1 MPGTNLTREEA
12 QQRAKL
18 LTVDSYEIDLD
29 LSGAVEGGTYRSV
42 TTVRFDSAE
51 SGVGSFI
58 DLVAPAVQE
67 VVLNG
72 DSLDPAEVFKDSR
85 IELAGI
91 LEGRNVLRVVADCAY
106 TNTGEGLHR
115 FVDPVDQQAYLY
127 TQFEVPD
134 ARRVFASFEQPD
146 LKATF
151 QFTVK
156 APSGWTVISNSP
168 TPEPKDDVWEFEP
181 TPRISTYVTALILG
195 PYHSVHSVY
204 EKDGQSVPLG
214 IYCRPSLAE
223 FLDSD
228 AIFEVT
234 RQGFEW
240 FQEKFDYAYPFKKY
254 DQLFVPEFNAGAME
268 NAGAVTIRDQYVF
281 RSKVTDAAYEVRAET
296 ILHELAHMW
305 FGDLVTME
313 WWNDLWLNESF
324 ATYTSIACQSY
335 APGSRWPHSWTTF
348 ANSMKTWAY
357 RQDQLP
363 STHPIMAQIND
374 LDDVLVN
381 FDGITYAKG
390 ASVLK
395 QLVAYVGEDEF
406 FRGVQAYFKAHAY
419 GNTQLSDLLGALEE
433 TSGRDLGTWS
443 QKWLQTA
450 GINVLRP
457 EIETD
462 ANGVITSFAIR
473 QEAPALPA
481 GAKGEPTL
489 RPHRIAVGL
498 YDLDDSAGGSGKLV
512 RGERIELDVDG
523 ELTEVAELVGKRRPA
538 VILLN
543 DDDLSYAKVRLD
555 EQSLAFVTE
564 HLGDFEASL
573 PRALCWASAWD
584 MTRDAELAARD
595 YLSLVL
601 SGIGKESDIG
611 VVQSLHR
618 QVLTA
623 VELYADPNAREALLT
638 RWTDATLAHLRSS
651 AGGSDHQLAWAR
663 AFAATAR
670 TPEQLD
676 LLEGLLD
683 GRESIEGL
691 AVDTELR
698 WSFVQRLAAVGRF
711 DEAEITSEY
720 ERDRT
725 AAGER
730 HAATARAARPTE
742 EAKAEAWASVVE
754 SDKLPNAV
762 QEAVIGGF
770 VQFGQRELLAP
781 YTEKYFAAVK
791 GVWDSRS
798 HEMAQQIAVG
808 LYPSVQVSAD
818 TLAKTDEW
826 LASAEPSAA
835 LRRLISESRSG
846 VERALRAQARHG
858 GVGGDALRRGK
869 MALPRARARKRRFR
883 MEVSRSTGTAA
894 PTGETT
900 SPAAV
905 ARSGPRPHQGRGE
918 RRSLL
923 AFRF

>member
-12 QQRAKL
+12 QQRAEL
-18 LTVDSYEIDLD
+18 LTVDSYEIELD
-29 LSGAVEGGTYRSV
+29 LSGAQEGGTYRSV
-42 TTVRFDSAE
+42 TTVRFDVAREGAE
-51 SGVGSFI
+51 SFI
-58 DLVAPAVQE
+58 DLVAPAVHE

-72 DSLDPAEVFKDSR
+72 DHLDPAEVFRDSR
-85 IELAGI
+85 IALPGL

-115 FVDPVDQQAYLY
+115 FVDPVDEQAYLY

-151 QFTVK
+151 RFTVT
-156 APSGWTVISNSP
+156 APAGWTVISNSP
-168 TPEPKDDVWEFEP
+168 TPEPQGNVWAFEP
-181 TPRISTYVTALILG
+181 TPRISSYITALIVG

-234 RQGFEW
+234 RQGFDW
-240 FQEKFDYAYPFKKY
+240 FQEKFDHTYPFAKY

-324 ATYTSIACQSY
+324 ATYTSIACQAA

-363 STHPIMAQIND
+363 STHPIMADIRD

-406 FRGVQAYFKAHAY
+406 FKGVQAYFKRHAF
-419 GNTQLSDLLGALEE
+419 GNTRLSDLLGALEE
-433 TSGRDLGTWS
+433 TSGRDLKTWS
-443 QKWLQTA
+443 RKWLETA

-462 ANGVITSFAIR
+462 ADGVVTSFAVR

-489 RPHRIAVGL
+489 RPHRIAIGL
-498 YDLDDSAGGSGKLV
+498 YDLDDASGKLV
-512 RGERIELDVDG
+512 RTERIELDVEGD
-523 ELTEVAELVGKRRPA
+523 LTAVPQLVGRARPA
-538 VILLN
+538 VVLLN
-543 DDDLSYAKVRLD
+543 DDDLTYAKVRLD
-555 EQSLAFVTE
+555 EESLKTVTE
-564 HLGDFEASL
+564 HLGDFEQSL

-584 MTRDAELAARD
+584 MTRDAELATRD

-618 QVLTA
+618 QVKLA
-623 VELYADPNAREALLT
+623 IDLYADPAAREALLT
-638 RWTDATLAHLRSS
+638 RWTDATLAHLR
-651 AGGSDHQLAWAR
+651 AAEPGGDHQLAWAR

-676 LLEGLLD
+676 LLESLLD
-683 GRESIEGL
+683 GTHTVEGL
-691 AVDTELR
+691 SVDTELR
-698 WSFVQRLAAVGRF
+698 WAFVERLAAVGRF
-711 DEAEITSEY
+711 DEAEIAAEY
-720 ERDRT
+720 ELDKT

-730 HAATARAARPTE
+730 HAATARAARPTA
-742 EAKAEAWASVVE
+742 EAKAEAWASVVD

-770 VQFGQRELLAP
+770 VQTDQRELLAP
-781 YTEKYFAAVK
+781 YADTYFEVLK

-798 HEMAQQIAVG
+798 HEIAQQIAIG
-808 LYPSVQVSAD
+808 LYPAVQVSEA
-818 TLAKTDEW
+818 TLAMTDTW
-826 LASAEPSAA
+826 LSTAEPNAA
-835 LRRLISESRSG
+835 LRRLVSESRAG
-846 VERALRAQARHG
+846 IERALRAQAA
-858 GVGGDALRRGK
+858 DA
-869 MALPRARARKRRFR
+869 
-883 MEVSRSTGTAA
+883 AA
-894 PTGETT
+894 
-900 SPAAV
+900 
-905 ARSGPRPHQGRGE
+905 GR
-918 RRSLL
+918 
-923 AFRF
+923 

>member
-12 QQRAKL
+12 QRRARL
-18 LTVDSYEIDLD
+18 LTVDSYGIELD
-29 LSGAVEGGTYRSV
+29 LSGAQEGGTYRSV
-42 TTVRFDSAE
+42 TTVRFRSAE
-51 SGVGSFI
+51 AGAETFI
-58 DLVAPAVQE
+58 DLVAPAVHE

-72 DSLDPAEVFKDSR
+72 TSLDVAAVFRDSR
-85 IELAGI
+85 IALAHLHEGPNELT
-91 LEGRNVLRVVADCAY
+91 VVADCAY

-115 FVDPVDQQAYLY
+115 FVDPVDEQAYLY

-156 APSGWTVISNSP
+156 APEGWTVVSNSP
-168 TPEPKDDVWEFEP
+168 TPEPKDHIWVFEP
-181 TPRISTYVTALILG
+181 TPRISSYITALIVG
-195 PYHSVHSVY
+195 PYHSVHSSY

-214 IYCRPSLAE
+214 VYCRPSLAE
-223 FLDSD
+223 YLDSD

-234 RQGFEW
+234 RQGFDW
-240 FQEKFDYAYPFKKY
+240 FQEKFAYDYPFAKY

-281 RSKVTDAAYEVRAET
+281 RSKVTDAAYEMRAET

-324 ATYTSIACQSY
+324 ATYTSIACLAY
-335 APGSRWPHSWTTF
+335 APGSKWPHSWTTF

-363 STHPIMAQIND
+363 STHPIMADIRD

-395 QLVAYVGEDEF
+395 QLVAYVGQDEF
-406 FRGVQAYFKAHAY
+406 FSGVQAYFKAHAF

-433 TSGRDLGTWS
+433 TSGRDLKAWS
-443 QKWLQTA
+443 TAWLETA

-457 EIETD
+457 EIELD
-462 ANGVITSFAIR
+462 ASGHVTSLAVR

-481 GAKGEPTL
+481 GAKGEPVL
-489 RPHRIAVGL
+489 RPHRIAIGC
-498 YDLDDSAGGSGKLV
+498 YDLDGNGKLV
-512 RGERIELDVDG
+512 RTSRIELDVEG
-523 ELTEVAELVGKRRPA
+523 ERTEVPFPADTPRPA

-555 EQSLAFVTE
+555 EESLRVVTE
-564 HLGDFEASL
+564 HLGDFEESL

-584 MTRDAELAARD
+584 MTRDGELATRD
-595 YLSLVL
+595 YLELVL
-601 SGIGKESDIG
+601 SGIAKESDIG

-618 QVLTA
+618 QVKLA
-623 VELYADPNAREALLT
+623 LDLYAAPAWREAGLT
-638 RWTDATLAHLRSS
+638 RWTDATLAHLR
-651 AGGSDHQLAWAR
+651 AAEPGGDHQLAWAR

-670 TPEQLD
+670 TPQQLD
-676 LLEGLLD
+676 LLQGLLD
-683 GRESIEGL
+683 GTETIEGL

-698 WSFVQRLAAVGRF
+698 WAFVQRLAAVGLH
-711 DEAEITSEY
+711 DEEEISAEY

-730 HAATARAARPTE
+730 HAAAARSARPLA

-754 SDKLPNAV
+754 SDKLPNAL
-762 QEAVIGGF
+762 QEAVISGF
-770 VQFGQRELLAP
+770 VQTDQRELLAP
-781 YTEKYFAAVK
+781 YTEKFFAAVGK
-791 GVWDSRS
+791 VWESRS

-808 LYPSVQVSAD
+808 LYPSLQVSPS
-818 TLAKTDEW
+818 TLDATDAW
-826 LASAEPSAA
+826 LASANPTAA

-846 VERALRAQARHG
+846 VERALKAQEA
-858 GVGGDALRRGK
+858 DA
-869 MALPRARARKRRFR
+869 A
-883 MEVSRSTGTAA
+883 
-894 PTGETT
+894 
-900 SPAAV
+900 AAV
-905 ARSGPRPHQGRGE
+905 A
-918 RRSLL
+918 
-923 AFRF
+923 

>member
-12 QQRAKL
+12 QQRAQL
-18 LTVDSYEIDLD
+18 LAVESYEIELD
-29 LSGAVEGGTYRSV
+29 LSGAQEGGTYRSV
-42 TTVRFDSAE
+42 TTVRFDVTAE
-51 SGVGSFI
+51 NGTESFI
-58 DLVAPAVQE
+58 DLVAPAVHE
-67 VVLNG
+67 VTLNG
-72 DSLDPAEVFKDSR
+72 DSLDPAEVFADSR
-85 IELAGI
+85 IALPG
-91 LEGRNVLRVVADCAY
+91 LLRGRNILRVVADCAY

-115 FVDPVDQQAYLY
+115 FVDPVDDQAYLY

-151 QFTVK
+151 QFTVR
-156 APSGWTVISNSP
+156 APEGWTVISNSP
-168 TPEPKDDVWEFEP
+168 TPEPQDNVWVFEP
-181 TPRISTYVTALILG
+181 TPRISTYITALIVG

-223 FLDSD
+223 YLDSD

-240 FQEKFDYAYPFKKY
+240 FQEKFDYAYPFEKY

-324 ATYTSIACQSY
+324 ATYTSIACQ
-335 APGSRWPHSWTTF
+335 AAHPESRWPHSWTTF

-363 STHPIMAQIND
+363 STHPIMAEIND
-374 LDDVLVN
+374 LDDVIVN
-381 FDGITYAKG
+381 FVGITNSKRE
-390 ASVLK
+390 SVLK
-395 QLVAYVGEDEF
+395 QHDANVGEDEF
-406 FRGVQAYFKAHAY
+406 FRGVQAYFKAHAF
-419 GNTQLSDLLGALEE
+419 GNTRLSDLLGALEE
-433 TSGRDLGTWS
+433 TSGRDLKSWS
-443 QKWLQTA
+443 KAWLETA

-457 EIETD
+457 RIETGSD
-462 ANGVITSFAIR
+462 GVVTSFAIH

-498 YDLDDSAGGSGKLV
+498 YDLDEASGKLV
-512 RGERIELDVDG
+512 RRERIELDVDG
-523 ELTEVAELVGKRRPA
+523 ELTAVPQLVGQRRPA

-564 HLGDFEASL
+564 HLGDFESSL

-611 VVQSLHR
+611 VVQSLQR
-618 QVLTA
+618 QVKLA
-623 VELYADPNAREALLT
+623 IDLYADPAAREALLA
-638 RWTDATLAHLRSS
+638 RWTDATLAHLR
-651 AGGSDHQLAWAR
+651 AAAPGSDHQLAWAR

-676 LLEGLLD
+676 VLDALLD
-683 GRESIEGL
+683 GSQTIEGL

-698 WSFVQRLAAVGRF
+698 WAFVQRLAAVGRF
-711 DEAEITSEY
+711 DEAEIAGEY

-730 HAATARAARPTE
+730 HATTARAARPTA
-742 EAKAEAWASVVE
+742 EAKAEAWASVVD

-770 VQFGQRELLAP
+770 VQTDQREVLAP
-781 YTEKYFAAVK
+781 YAERYFEVVK
-791 GVWDSRS
+791 DIWDSRS

-808 LYPSVQVSAD
+808 LYPTVQVSQE
-818 TLAKTDEW
+818 TLDRTDAW
-826 LASAEPSAA
+826 LTSAEPTAA
-835 LRRLISESRSG
+835 LRRLVSESRAG
-846 VERALRAQARHG
+846 VERALRALRE
-858 GVGGDALRRGK
+858 DAGS
-869 MALPRARARKRRFR
+869 
-883 MEVSRSTGTAA
+883 V
-894 PTGETT
+894 
-900 SPAAV
+900 
-905 ARSGPRPHQGRGE
+905 Q
-918 RRSLL
+918 
-923 AFRF
+923 

>member
-18 LTVDSYEIDLD
+18 LTVDSYVIDLD
-29 LSGAVEGGTYRSV
+29 LSGAQEGGTYPST
-42 TTVRFDSAE
+42 TTVRFQSAE
-51 SGVGSFI
+51 AGAETFI
-58 DLVAPAVQE
+58 DLVAPAVHE

-72 DSLDPAEVFKDSR
+72 KSLDVAAVFRDSR
-85 IELAGI
+85 IALAHLKQGDN
-91 LEGRNVLRVVADCAY
+91 ELRVVADCAY

-156 APSGWTVISNSP
+156 APAGWTVISNSP
-168 TPEPKDDVWEFEP
+168 TPEPADDVWVFEP
-181 TPRISTYVTALILG
+181 TPRISTYITALIVG
-195 PYHSVHSVY
+195 PYHAVHSSY
-204 EKDGQSVPLG
+204 EGPKGQSVPLG

-223 FLDSD
+223 FLDAD

-234 RQGFEW
+234 RQGFDW
-240 FQEKFDYAYPFKKY
+240 FQEKFDFDYPFAKY

-324 ATYTSIACQSY
+324 ATYTSIACQAY
-335 APGSRWPHSWTTF
+335 ADGSKWPHAWTTF

-363 STHPIMAQIND
+363 STHPIMADIRD

-395 QLVAYVGEDEF
+395 QLVAYVGMDEF
-406 FRGVQAYFKAHAY
+406 FKGVQAYFKAHAF
-419 GNTQLSDLLGALEE
+419 GNTRLSDLLGALEE
-433 TSGRDLGTWS
+433 TSGRDLTAWS
-443 QKWLQTA
+443 KAWLETA
-450 GINVLRP
+450 GINILRP

-462 ANGVITSFAIR
+462 AHGVITSFTVR

-481 GAKGEPTL
+481 GAKGEPVL
-489 RPHRIAVGL
+489 RPHRIAIGF
-498 YDLDDSAGGSGKLV
+498 YSLDAASGKLL
-512 RGERIELDVDG
+512 RERRVELDIAAA
-523 ELTEVAELVGKRRPA
+523 EKTEVAELVGHHRPD
-538 VILLN
+538 VVLLN

-555 EQSLAFVTE
+555 EASLAKVTA

-584 MTRDAELAARD
+584 MTRDGELATRD
-595 YLSLVL
+595 YLALVL
-601 SGIGKESDIG
+601 SGIAKESDIG

-618 QVLTA
+618 QVKLA
-623 VELYADPNAREALLT
+623 VDLYADPAWRETGLAT
-638 RWTDATLAHLRSS
+638 WTEATLEHLR
-651 AGGSDHQLAWAR
+651 AAAPGSDHQLAWAR

-670 TPEQLD
+670 TDEQLD
-676 LLEGLLD
+676 LLAALLD
-683 GRESIEGL
+683 GSQTIEGL
-691 AVDTELR
+691 VVDTELR
-698 WSFVQRLAAVGRF
+698 WTFLERLAATGRA
-711 DEAEITSEY
+711 DEPEIAAEL

-730 HAATARAARPTE
+730 HAATARAARPTA
-742 EAKAEAWASVVE
+742 EAKATAWASVVE
-754 SDKLPNAV
+754 SADLPNAV

-770 VQFGQRELLAP
+770 VQTDQRELLAP
-781 YTEKYFAAVK
+781 YAAKYFAAVK
-791 GVWDSRS
+791 GIWETRS
-798 HEMAQQIAVG
+798 HEIAQQIAVG
-808 LYPSVQVSAD
+808 LYPSLLVSRE
-818 TLAKTDEW
+818 TLDATDAW
-826 LASAEPSAA
+826 LASAEPNAA
-835 LRRLISESRSG
+835 LRRLVSESRAG
-846 VERALRAQARHG
+846 VERALKAQSA
-858 GVGGDALRRGK
+858 DA
-869 MALPRARARKRRFR
+869 
-883 MEVSRSTGTAA
+883 AA
-894 PTGETT
+894 A
-900 SPAAV
+900 S
-905 ARSGPRPHQGRGE
+905 
-918 RRSLL
+918 
-923 AFRF
+923 

>member
-29 LSGAVEGGTYRSV
+29 LSGAQEGGTYRSA
-42 TTVRFDSAE
+42 TTVRFDVSEGGAE
-51 SGVGSFI
+51 SFI
-58 DLVAPAVQE
+58 DLVAPTVHE
-67 VVLNG
+67 VTLNG
-72 DSLDPAEVFKDSR
+72 ESLDPAQVFADSR
-85 IELAGI
+85 IALPSL
-91 LEGRNVLRVVADCAY
+91 LEGRNILRVVADCAY

-115 FVDPVDQQAYLY
+115 FVDPVDEQAYLY

-146 LKATF
+146 LKGTF

-156 APSGWTVISNSP
+156 APSGWTVVSNSP
-168 TPEPKDDVWEFEP
+168 TPEPKDDVWVFEP
-181 TPRISTYVTALILG
+181 TPRISTYITALIVG

-234 RQGFEW
+234 RQGFDW
-240 FQEKFDYAYPFKKY
+240 FQEKFDFPYPFGKY

-281 RSKVTDAAYEVRAET
+281 RSKVTDAAYELRAET

-324 ATYTSIACQSY
+324 ATYTSIACQAY
-335 APGSRWPHSWTTF
+335 APDSRWPHSWTTF

-363 STHPIMAQIND
+363 STHPIMAEIND

-395 QLVAYVGEDEF
+395 QLVAYVGMDEF
-406 FRGVQAYFKAHAY
+406 FKGVQAYFKRHAY
-419 GNTQLSDLLGALEE
+419 GNTRLTDLLGALEE
-433 TSGRDLGTWS
+433 TSGRDLKAWS
-443 QKWLQTA
+443 KAWLETA

-462 ANGVITSFAIR
+462 PESTEGVITSFAVR

-489 RPHRIAVGL
+489 RPHRIAVGF
-498 YDLDDSAGGSGKLV
+498 YGLDEGSGKLV
-512 RGERIELDVDG
+512 REERVELDVDG
-523 ELTEVAELVGKRRPA
+523 ELTAVPQLVGKRRPD
-538 VILLN
+538 VVLLN

-564 HLGDFEASL
+564 HLGDFEESL

-584 MTRDAELAARD
+584 MTRDAELPTRD

-618 QVLTA
+618 QVKLA
-623 VELYADPNAREALLT
+623 VDLYADPAARETLLS
-638 RWTDATLAHLRSS
+638 RWTDATLAHLRS
-651 AGGSDHQLAWAR
+651 AEAGSDHQLAWAR

-676 LLEGLLD
+676 LLDALLD
-683 GRESIEGL
+683 GSQTIEGL
-691 AVDTELR
+691 TVDTELR
-698 WSFVQRLAAVGRF
+698 WAFVQRLAAVGRF
-711 DEAEITSEY
+711 DESEIAGEY

-730 HAATARAARPTE
+730 HAATARASRPTA
-742 EAKAEAWASVVE
+742 EAKAEAWAQVVE
-754 SDKLPNAV
+754 SDKLPNAL

-770 VQFGQRELLAP
+770 VQTDQRELLEP
-781 YTEKYFAAVK
+781 YTDRYFDVVK
-791 GVWDSRS
+791 DIWEERS
-798 HEMAQQIAVG
+798 HEIAQQIVVG
-808 LYPSVQVSAD
+808 LYPALQVSEE
-818 TLAKTDEW
+818 TLRKTDAW
-826 LASAEPSAA
+826 LASAEPGAA
-835 LRRLISESRSG
+835 LRRLVSEARAG
-846 VERALRAQARHG
+846 VERALKAQAA
-858 GVGGDALRRGK
+858 DAR
-869 MALPRARARKRRFR
+869 
-883 MEVSRSTGTAA
+883 
-894 PTGETT
+894 
-900 SPAAV
+900 
-905 ARSGPRPHQGRGE
+905 
-918 RRSLL
+918 
-923 AFRF
+923 

>member
-12 QQRAKL
+12 QQRAQL

-29 LSGAVEGGTYRSV
+29 LSGAQEGGTYRSV
-42 TTVRFDSAE
+42 TTVRFDTAQDGAE
-51 SGVGSFI
+51 SFI
-58 DLVAPAVQE
+58 DLVAP
-67 VVLNG
+67 VVHEITLNG
-72 DSLDPAEVFKDSR
+72 DPLDPAEVFKDSR
-85 IELAGI
+85 IALPG
-91 LEGRNVLRVVADCAY
+91 LLQGRNILRVAADCAY

-115 FVDPVDQQAYLY
+115 FVDPVDDQAYLY

-151 QFTVK
+151 QFTVR
-156 APSGWTVISNSP
+156 APEGWTVVSNSP
-168 TPEPKDDVWEFEP
+168 TPEPQDNVWVFEP
-181 TPRISTYVTALILG
+181 TPRISTYITALIVG

-223 FLDSD
+223 YLDSD

-240 FQEKFDYAYPFKKY
+240 FQEKFDYAYPFGKY

-281 RSKVTDAAYEVRAET
+281 RSKVTDAAYEMRAET

-324 ATYTSIACQSY
+324 ATYTSIACQAY
-335 APGSRWPHSWTTF
+335 APDSRWPHAWTTF

-363 STHPIMAQIND
+363 STHPIMAEISD

-395 QLVAYVGEDEF
+395 QLVAYVGLDEF
-406 FRGVQAYFKAHAY
+406 FRGVQAYFKRHAF
-419 GNTQLSDLLGALEE
+419 GNTRLSDLLGALEE
-433 TSGRDLGTWS
+433 TSGRDLKTWS
-443 QKWLQTA
+443 KKWLETA
-450 GINVLRP
+450 GINILRP

-462 ANGVITSFAIR
+462 ADGVITSFAVR

-489 RPHRIAVGL
+489 RPHRIAVGC
-498 YDLDDSAGGSGKLV
+498 YERDEASGRLV
-512 RGERIELDVDG
+512 RVERVELDVDG
-523 ELTEVAELVGKRRPA
+523 ELTAVPQLAGRRRPD
-538 VILLN
+538 VVLLN

-555 EQSLAFVTE
+555 ERSLAFVTE
-564 HLGDFEASL
+564 HLGDFADSL

-584 MTRDAELAARD
+584 MTRDGELATRD

-618 QVLTA
+618 QVKLA
-623 VELYADPNAREALLT
+623 IDLYADPAARETLLT
-638 RWTDATLAHLRSS
+638 RWTDATLAHLR
-651 AGGSDHQLAWAR
+651 AAEAGSDHQLAWAR

-676 LLEGLLD
+676 LLDALLD
-683 GRESIEGL
+683 GSQTVEGL
-691 AVDTELR
+691 VVDTELR
-698 WSFVQRLAAVGRF
+698 WAFVERLAAVGRF
-711 DEAEITSEY
+711 DEAEIASEY

-730 HAATARAARPTE
+730 HAATARAARPTP

-770 VQFGQRELLAP
+770 VQTDQRELLAP
-781 YTEKYFAAVK
+781 YTDTYFEAVK
-791 GVWDSRS
+791 GIWDSRS

-808 LYPSVQVSAD
+808 LYPAIQVSED
-818 TLAKTDEW
+818 TLRRTDAW

-835 LRRLISESRSG
+835 LRRLVSESRAG
-846 VERALRAQARHG
+846 VERALKAQAA
-858 GVGGDALRRGK
+858 DA
-869 MALPRARARKRRFR
+869 
-883 MEVSRSTGTAA
+883 AA
-894 PTGETT
+894 AG
-900 SPAAV
+900 S
-905 ARSGPRPHQGRGE
+905 
-918 RRSLL
+918 
-923 AFRF
+923 

>member
-12 QQRAKL
+12 QQRAEL

-29 LSGAVEGGTYRSV
+29 LSGAQEGGTYRSV
-42 TTVRFDSAE
+42 TTVRFDVARSGAE
-51 SGVGSFI
+51 SFI
-58 DLVAPAVQE
+58 DLVAPAVHE
-67 VVLNG
+67 VTLNG
-72 DSLDPAEVFKDSR
+72 DALDAAEVFADSR
-85 IELAGI
+85 IALPGL
-91 LEGRNVLRVVADCAY
+91 LEGRNILRVVADCAY

-115 FVDPVDQQAYLY
+115 FVDPVDDQAYLY

-156 APSGWTVISNSP
+156 APEGWTVVSNSA
-168 TPEPKDDVWEFEP
+168 TPEPKDNVWVFEP
-181 TPRISTYVTALILG
+181 TPRISTYITALIVG

-223 FLDSD
+223 YLDSD
-228 AIFEVT
+228 AIFAVT

-240 FQEKFDYAYPFKKY
+240 FQEKFDYDYPFAKY

-281 RSKVTDAAYEVRAET
+281 RSKVTDASYELRAET

-324 ATYTSIACQSY
+324 ATYTSIACQAY
-335 APGSRWPHSWTTF
+335 HPESRWPHSWTTF

-363 STHPIMAQIND
+363 STHPIMAEIGD

-395 QLVAYVGEDEF
+395 QLVAYVGMDEF
-406 FRGVQAYFKAHAY
+406 FTGVQAYFKRHAF
-419 GNTQLSDLLGALEE
+419 GNTRLSDLLSALEE
-433 TSGRDLGTWS
+433 TSGRDLKTWS
-443 QKWLQTA
+443 KKWLETA

-457 EIETD
+457 EITTD
-462 ANGVITSFAIR
+462 ADGVVTSFGIR
-473 QEAPALPA
+473 QQAPALPA
-481 GAKGEPTL
+481 GAKGEPVL
-489 RPHRIAVGL
+489 RPHRVAVGL
-498 YDLDDSAGGSGKLV
+498 YDLNESGRLV
-512 RGERIELDVDG
+512 RTERVELDVDG
-523 ELTEVAELVGKRRPA
+523 ELTHVEALVGRRRPA
-538 VILLN
+538 VVLLN

-555 EQSLAFVTE
+555 EESLAFVTE

-584 MTRDAELAARD
+584 MTRDAELATRD

-618 QVLTA
+618 QVKLA
-623 VELYADPNAREALLT
+623 IDLYADPAAREALLT
-638 RWTDATLAHLRSS
+638 RWTDATLAHLRAAE
-651 AGGSDHQLAWAR
+651 AGGDHQLAWAR

-683 GRESIEGL
+683 GSQSVEGL
-691 AVDTELR
+691 VVDTELR
-698 WSFVQRLAAVGRF
+698 WAFVQRLAAVGRF
-711 DEAEITSEY
+711 DETEIAGEY
-720 ERDRT
+720 ARDRT

-730 HAATARAARPTE
+730 HAATARAARPTA
-742 EAKAEAWASVVE
+742 EAKTEAWASVVE

-762 QEAVIGGF
+762 QEAVIAGF
-770 VQFGQRELLAP
+770 VQTDQRELLAA
-781 YTEKYFAAVK
+781 YAERFFDSVK
-791 GVWDSRS
+791 GVWESRS

-808 LYPSVQVSAD
+808 LYPSLQVSQD
-818 TLAKTDEW
+818 TLDRTDAW
-826 LASAEPSAA
+826 LAAADPSAA
-835 LRRLISESRSG
+835 LRRLVSESRSG
-846 VERALRAQARHG
+846 VERALKAQAA
-858 GVGGDALRRGK
+858 DAAG
-869 MALPRARARKRRFR
+869 
-883 MEVSRSTGTAA
+883 
-894 PTGETT
+894 
-900 SPAAV
+900 
-905 ARSGPRPHQGRGE
+905 
-918 RRSLL
+918 
-923 AFRF
+923 

>member
-29 LSGAVEGGTYRSV
+29 LSGAQEGGTYRSV

-51 SGVGSFI
+51 ANAETFI
-58 DLVAPAVQE
+58 DLIAPAVHE
-67 VVLNG
+67 VVLN
-72 DSLDPAEVFKDSR
+72 DHALDVAAVFRDSR
-85 IELAGI
+85 IALKH
-91 LEGRNVLRVVADCAY
+91 LREGRNELRVVADCAY

-168 TPEPKDDVWEFEP
+168 TPEPKDDLWSFEP
-181 TPRISTYVTALILG
+181 TPRISTYITALIVG
-195 PYHSVHSVY
+195 PYHAVHSSY

-223 FLDSD
+223 FLDAD

-234 RQGFEW
+234 RQGFDW

-324 ATYTSIACQSY
+324 ATYTSIACQAY

-363 STHPIMAQIND
+363 STHPIMADIRD

-395 QLVAYVGEDEF
+395 QLVAYVGMDEF
-406 FRGVQAYFKAHAY
+406 FQGVQAYFKRHAF
-419 GNTQLSDLLGALEE
+419 GNTRLSDLLGALEE
-433 TSGRDLGTWS
+433 TSGRDLKTWS

-457 EIETD
+457 VVD
-462 ANGVITSFAIR
+462 VDSAGVITSFAVK

-481 GAKGEPTL
+481 GATGEPTL
-489 RPHRIAVGL
+489 RPHRIAIGL
-498 YDLDDSAGGSGKLV
+498 YDLDDSSGKLV
-512 RGERIELDVDG
+512 RTDRVELDVDG
-523 ELTEVAELVGKRRPA
+523 ELTAVEALVGRARPA
-538 VILLN
+538 VVLLN

-555 EQSLAFVTE
+555 SESLAFVTE

-584 MTRDAELAARD
+584 MTRDAELPTRD
-595 YLSLVL
+595 YLALVL
-601 SGIGKESDIG
+601 SGIAKESDIG

-618 QVLTA
+618 QVKLA
-623 VELYADPNAREALLT
+623 LDLYADPAGRDALLA
-638 RWTDATLAHLRSS
+638 RWTEATLEHLR
-651 AGGSDHQLAWAR
+651 AAEPGGDHQLAWAR

-670 TPEQLD
+670 TESDLA

-683 GRESIEGL
+683 GSETIEGL

-698 WSFVQRLAAVGRF
+698 WAFVGRLAAVGCL
-711 DEAEITSEY
+711 DEAGIDAEY

-730 HAATARAARPTE
+730 HAAAARAARPTP
-742 EAKAEAWASVVE
+742 EAKAAAWASVVE
-754 SDKLPNAV
+754 SDALPNAV
-762 QEAVIGGF
+762 QEAVISGF
-770 VQFGQRELLAP
+770 VQTEQRELLAP
-781 YTEKYFAAVK
+781 YAEKYFGAVK
-791 GVWDSRS
+791 AVWESRS
-798 HEMAQQIAVG
+798 HEMAQQVAVG
-808 LYPSVQVSAD
+808 LYPSVQVSAA
-818 TLAKTDEW
+818 TLEATDAW

-835 LRRLISESRSG
+835 LRRLITESRAG
-846 VERALRAQARHG
+846 VERALRA
-858 GVGGDALRRGK
+858 
-869 MALPRARARKRRFR
+869 RAADK
-883 MEVSRSTGTAA
+883 A
-894 PTGETT
+894 
-900 SPAAV
+900 
-905 ARSGPRPHQGRGE
+905 
-918 RRSLL
+918 
-923 AFRF
+923 

>member
-12 QQRAKL
+12 QRRAAL
-18 LTVDSYEIDLD
+18 LTVDSYAIELD
-29 LSGAVEGGTYRSV
+29 LSGAQEGGTFRSV

-51 SGVGSFI
+51 AGAETFI
-58 DLVAPAVQE
+58 DLVAPTVHE

-72 DSLDPAEVFKDSR
+72 TALDAAAVFADSR
-85 IELAGI
+85 IALTGLEAGPNELTVI
-91 LEGRNVLRVVADCAY
+91 ADCAY

-146 LKATF
+146 LKAAF

-156 APSGWTVISNSP
+156 APTGWSVISNSP
-168 TPEPKDDVWEFEP
+168 TPEPKDDLWVFEP
-181 TPRISTYVTALILG
+181 TPRISSYITALIVG
-195 PYHSVHSVY
+195 PYHSVHSSY

-228 AIFEVT
+228 AIFDVT
-234 RQGFEW
+234 RQGFDW
-240 FQEKFDYAYPFKKY
+240 FQEKFDYAYPFAKY

-324 ATYTSIACQSY
+324 ATYTSIACQAY
-335 APGSRWPHSWTTF
+335 AEGSKWPHSWTTF

-363 STHPIMAQIND
+363 STHPIMADIRD

-395 QLVAYVGEDEF
+395 QLVAYVGMDAF
-406 FRGVQAYFKAHAY
+406 FQGVQAYFKAHAF
-419 GNTQLSDLLGALEE
+419 GNTRLSDLLGALEK
-433 TSGRDLGTWS
+433 TSGRDLRTWS
-443 QKWLQTA
+443 TAWLETA
-450 GINVLRP
+450 GINILRP
-457 EIETD
+457 ELSVDEAGT
-462 ANGVITSFAIR
+462 ITSFTVL
-473 QEAPALPA
+473 QEAPALPT

-489 RPHRIAVGL
+489 RPHRIAIGF
-498 YDLDDSAGGSGKLV
+498 YDLDEAGKLV
-512 RGERIELDVDG
+512 RTNRIELDVDG
-523 ELTEVAELVGKRRPA
+523 ARTEVPLPEGTRRPA
-538 VILLN
+538 VVLLN

-555 EQSLAFVTE
+555 EESLRVVTE
-564 HLGDFEASL
+564 HLGDFTESL

-584 MTRDAELAARD
+584 MTRDGELATRD
-595 YLSLVL
+595 YLALVL
-601 SGIGKESDIG
+601 SGIAKESDIG

-618 QVLTA
+618 QVKLA
-623 VELYADPNAREALLT
+623 IDLYAAPEWRDAGLT
-638 RWTDATLAHLRSS
+638 QWTEATLAHLRTSEP
-651 AGGSDHQLAWAR
+651 GSDHQLAWAR

-670 TPEQLD
+670 TPQQLD
-676 LLEGLLD
+676 LLQGLLT
-683 GRESIEGL
+683 GSEVIEGL

-698 WSFVQRLAAVGRF
+698 WTFVERLAATGEL
-711 DEAEITSEY
+711 DEAEIAAEL

-730 HAATARAARPTE
+730 HAATARAARPTP

-754 SDKLPNAV
+754 ADTLPNAV

-770 VQFGQRELLAP
+770 VQPDQRELLAP
-781 YTEKYFAAVK
+781 YTEKFFAAVK

-798 HEMAQQIAVG
+798 HEIAQQIAVG
-808 LYPSVQVSAD
+808 LYPALLVSQE
-818 TLAKTDEW
+818 TLDATDAW
-826 LASAEPSAA
+826 LSTAEPNAA
-835 LRRLISESRSG
+835 LRRLISESRAG
-846 VERALRAQARHG
+846 VERALRAQTA
-858 GVGGDALRRGK
+858 DA
-869 MALPRARARKRRFR
+869 
-883 MEVSRSTGTAA
+883 AA
-894 PTGETT
+894 
-900 SPAAV
+900 SA
-905 ARSGPRPHQGRGE
+905 
-918 RRSLL
+918 
-923 AFRF
+923 

>member
-12 QQRAKL
+12 QERARL
-18 LTVDSYEIDLD
+18 LSVDSYEIELD
-29 LSGAVEGGTYRSV
+29 LSGAQDGGTYRSV

-51 SGVGSFI
+51 AGAETFI
-58 DLVAPAVQE
+58 DLVAPTVHE

-72 DSLDPAEVFKDSR
+72 TALAAADVFKDSR
-85 IELAGI
+85 IALPGLVA
-91 LEGRNVLRVVADCAY
+91 GRNELKVVADCAY

-156 APSGWTVISNSP
+156 APEGWTVISNSP
-168 TPEPKDDVWEFEP
+168 TPERPADNVWRFEP
-181 TPRISTYVTALILG
+181 TPRISTYITALIAG
-195 PYHSVHSVY
+195 PYHSVHSSY

-223 FLDSD
+223 FLDAD

-234 RQGFEW
+234 RQGFDW
-240 FQEKFDYAYPFKKY
+240 FQEKFDYAYPFAKY

-281 RSKVTDAAYEVRAET
+281 RSKVTDASYELRAET

-324 ATYTSIACQSY
+324 ATYTSIACQAY
-335 APGSRWPHSWTTF
+335 APGSKWPHSWTTF

-363 STHPIMAQIND
+363 STHPIMAEIRD

-395 QLVAYVGEDEF
+395 QLVAYVGMDAF
-406 FRGVQAYFKAHAY
+406 FQGVQAYFKAHAY
-419 GNTQLSDLLGALEE
+419 GNTRLSDLLGALEK
-433 TSGRDLGTWS
+433 TSGRDLSAWS
-443 QKWLQTA
+443 RKWLETA
-450 GINVLRP
+450 GINILRP
-457 EIETD
+457 EITTD
-462 ANGVITSFAIR
+462 ADGVITAFAVR

-489 RPHRIAVGL
+489 RPHRIAIGL
-498 YDLDDSAGGSGKLV
+498 YELKDGKLV
-512 RGERIELDVDG
+512 RDERVELDVDG
-523 ELTEVAELVGKRRPA
+523 ALTEVPQLVGKRRPA
-538 VILLN
+538 VVLLN

-555 EQSLAFVTE
+555 AESLATVTQ
-564 HLGDFEASL
+564 HLGDFAESL
-573 PRALCWASAWD
+573 PRALSWASAWD
-584 MTRDAELAARD
+584 MTRDGEMATRD
-595 YLSLVL
+595 YLDLVL
-601 SGIGKESDIG
+601 SGIAKESDIG
-611 VVQSLHR
+611 VVQSLQR
-618 QVLTA
+618 QVKTA
-623 VELYADPNAREALLT
+623 LDLYAAPAWRETGLAK
-638 RWTDATLAHLRSS
+638 WTEATLTHLR
-651 AGGSDHQLAWAR
+651 AAEPGSDHQLAWAR

-670 TPEQLD
+670 TGEQLD
-676 LLEGLLD
+676 LLAGLLD
-683 GRESIEGL
+683 GTETVEGL
-691 AVDTELR
+691 TVDTDLR
-698 WSFVQRLAAVGRF
+698 WDLLGRLAATGRA
-711 DEAEITSEY
+711 DEKAIAAEL

-725 AAGER
+725 SAGEE
-730 HAATARAARPTE
+730 HAAWARAARPTA

-762 QEAVIGGF
+762 QESVIGGF
-770 VQFGQRELLAP
+770 QQADQRELLAS
-781 YTEKYFAAVK
+781 YAERYFAVVK
-791 GVWDSRS
+791 DVWDKRS

-808 LYPSVQVSAD
+808 LYPALQVSQE
-818 TLAKTDEW
+818 TLDATDAW
-826 LASAEPSAA
+826 LASAEPNAA
-835 LRRLISESRSG
+835 LRRLVTESRAG
-846 VERALRAQARHG
+846 VERALKAQAA
-858 GVGGDALRRGK
+858 DA
-869 MALPRARARKRRFR
+869 AA
-883 MEVSRSTGTAA
+883 TA
-894 PTGETT
+894 
-900 SPAAV
+900 
-905 ARSGPRPHQGRGE
+905 
-918 RRSLL
+918 
-923 AFRF
+923 

>member
-12 QQRAKL
+12 QERARL
-18 LTVDSYEIDLD
+18 LTVDAYDIELD
-29 LSGAVEGGTYRSV
+29 LSGAQEGGTYRSV
-42 TTVRFDSAE
+42 TSVRFDAAE
-51 SGVGSFI
+51 AGVSSFI
-58 DLVAPAVQE
+58 DLVAPTVHE

-72 DSLDPAEVFKDSR
+72 DALDPAEVFQDSR
-85 IELAGI
+85 IALPSLPA
-91 LEGRNVLRVVADCAY
+91 GRNELRVVADCAY

-134 ARRVFASFEQPD
+134 ARRVYASFEQPD

-151 QFTVK
+151 QFTVT
-156 APSGWTVISNSP
+156 APEGWTVISDSP
-168 TPEPKDDVWEFEP
+168 TPEPKDNVWRFEP
-181 TPRISTYVTALILG
+181 TPRISTYVTALIVG
-195 PYHSVHSVY
+195 PYHSVHSSW
-204 EKDGQSVPLG
+204 ESGDGRSVPLG

-228 AIFEVT
+228 AIFAVT
-234 RQGFEW
+234 RQGFDW
-240 FQEKFDYAYPFKKY
+240 FEEKFDYAYPFAKY

-324 ATYTSIACQSY
+324 ATYTSIACQAY
-335 APGSRWPHSWTTF
+335 APGSKWPHSWTTF

-363 STHPIMAQIND
+363 STHPIMAEIND

-395 QLVAYVGEDEF
+395 QLVAYVGMDEF
-406 FRGVQAYFKAHAY
+406 FRGVQAYFKRHAY
-419 GNTQLSDLLGALEE
+419 KNTRLTDLLGALEE
-433 TSGRDLGTWS
+433 TSGRDLKTWS
-443 QKWLQTA
+443 KAWLQTA

-457 EIETD
+457 EITTD
-462 ANGVITSFAIR
+462 AAGTITSFAVR
-473 QEAPALPA
+473 QEAPALPT

-489 RPHRIAVGL
+489 RPHRIAIGL
-498 YDLDDSAGGSGKLV
+498 YDLDATGKLV
-512 RGERIELDVDG
+512 RSERIELDVDG
-523 ELTEVAELVGKRRPA
+523 ELTEVPQLVGTKRSA

-555 EQSLAFVTE
+555 ADSLAVVTD

-573 PRALCWASAWD
+573 PRALSWASAWD
-584 MTRDAELAARD
+584 MTRDGELATRD
-595 YLSLVL
+595 YLALVL
-601 SGIGKESDIG
+601 SGVAKESDIG

-618 QVLTA
+618 QVKLA
-623 VELYADPNAREALLT
+623 LELYAAPEWRETGLGQ
-638 RWTDATLAHLRSS
+638 WTDATLEHLR
-651 AGGSDHQLAWAR
+651 AAAPGSDHQLAWAR

-670 TPEQLD
+670 TDAQLD
-676 LLEGLLD
+676 VLAGLLD
-683 GRESIEGL
+683 GSETIEGL

-698 WSFVQRLAAVGRF
+698 WALVQRLAATGRA
-711 DEAEITSEY
+711 DEAEIAAEL
-720 ERDRT
+720 ERDKT
-725 AAGER
+725 SAGER

-742 EAKAEAWASVVE
+742 AAKAEAWASVVE
-754 SDKLPNAV
+754 GDKLPNSV

-770 VQFGQRELLAP
+770 VQTDQRELLAP

-791 GVWDSRS
+791 DVWHVRS

-808 LYPSVQVSAD
+808 LYPALQVSQA
-818 TLAKTDEW
+818 TLDATDAW
-826 LASAEPSAA
+826 LDSAEPSAA
-835 LRRLISESRSG
+835 LRRLVTESRAG
-846 VERALRAQARHG
+846 VERAL
-858 GVGGDALRRGK
+858 K
-869 MALPRARARKRRFR
+869 ARA
-883 MEVSRSTGTAA
+883 AD
-894 PTGETT
+894 
-900 SPAAV
+900 AV
-905 ARSGPRPHQGRGE
+905 AG
-918 RRSLL
+918 
-923 AFRF
+923 

>member
-29 LSGAVEGGTYRSV
+29 LSGAQEGGTYRSV

-51 SGVGSFI
+51 ANAETFI
-58 DLVAPAVQE
+58 DLIAPAVHE

-72 DSLDPAEVFKDSR
+72 HALEIGAVFRDSR
-85 IELAGI
+85 IALRHLAQGANELK
-91 LEGRNVLRVVADCAY
+91 VVADCEY

-168 TPEPKDDVWEFEP
+168 TPEPKDDVWTFAP
-181 TPRISTYVTALILG
+181 TPRLSTYVTALIVG

-223 FLDSD
+223 FLDAA
-228 AIFEVT
+228 AIFDVT
-234 RQGFEW
+234 RQGFDW
-240 FQEKFDYAYPFKKY
+240 FQEKFDYAYPFAKY

-281 RSKVTDAAYEVRAET
+281 RSKVTDAAYEVRAAT

-324 ATYTSIACQSY
+324 ATFAEAACQAY
-335 APGSRWPHSWTTF
+335 APGSKWPHSWTTF

-363 STHPIMAQIND
+363 STHPIMADIRD

-395 QLVAYVGEDEF
+395 QLVAYVGMDAF
-406 FRGVQAYFKAHAY
+406 FSGVQAYFKQHAF
-419 GNTQLSDLLGALEE
+419 GNTRLSDLLGALEE
-433 TSGRDLGTWS
+433 TSGRDLKTWS
-443 QKWLQTA
+443 KKWLETA

-457 EIETD
+457 VVDVDTQ
-462 ANGVITSFAIR
+462 GVITSFAVK
-473 QEAPALPA
+473 QEAPALPE

-489 RPHRIAVGL
+489 RPHRIAIGF
-498 YDLDDSAGGSGKLV
+498 YDLDDESGKLLRTDRV
-512 RGERIELDVDG
+512 ELDVDG
-523 ELTEVAELVGKRRPA
+523 ELTAVDALVGKHRPA

-555 EQSLAFVTE
+555 TESLAFVTE

-584 MTRDAELAARD
+584 MTRDAELPTRD

-618 QVLTA
+618 QVKLA
-623 VELYADPNAREALLT
+623 LDLYAAPAGREAALT
-638 RWTDATLAHLRSS
+638 RWTEATLEHLR
-651 AGGSDHQLAWAR
+651 AAEPGGDHQLAWAR

-670 TPEQLD
+670 TESDLA

-683 GRESIEGL
+683 GSESIEGL

-698 WSFVQRLAAVGRF
+698 WAFVARLAATGRL
-711 DEAEITSEY
+711 DEAGIAAEA

-730 HAATARAARPTE
+730 HAAAARAARPTA
-742 EAKAEAWASVVE
+742 EAKAAAWASVVE

-762 QEAVIGGF
+762 QEAVISGF
-770 VQFGQRELLAP
+770 VQTDQRELLAP
-781 YTEKYFAAVK
+781 YTQKFFDAVK
-791 GVWDSRS
+791 SVWESRS
-798 HEMAQQIAVG
+798 HEMAQQVVVG
-808 LYPSVQVSAD
+808 LYPAVQVSQETIDA
-818 TLAKTDEW
+818 TDAW
-826 LASAEPSAA
+826 IGAAEPTAA
-835 LRRLISESRSG
+835 LHRLITESRAG
-846 VERALRAQARHG
+846 VERALRAQAA
-858 GVGGDALRRGK
+858 DA
-869 MALPRARARKRRFR
+869 
-883 MEVSRSTGTAA
+883 
-894 PTGETT
+894 
-900 SPAAV
+900 
-905 ARSGPRPHQGRGE
+905 
-918 RRSLL
+918 
-923 AFRF
+923 

>member
-12 QQRAKL
+12 QERARL
-18 LTVDSYEIDLD
+18 LTTHSYEIDLD
-29 LSGAVEGGTYRSV
+29 LSGAQEGGDYRSV

-51 SGVGSFI
+51 AGAETFI
-58 DLVAPAVQE
+58 DLVAPAVHE

-72 DSLDPAEVFKDSR
+72 KSLDVAAVFRDSR
-85 IELAGI
+85 IALAHLHEGPNELT
-91 LEGRNVLRVVADCAY
+91 VVADCSY

-134 ARRVFASFEQPD
+134 ARRVFANFEQPD

-151 QFTVK
+151 QFTVT
-156 APSGWTVISNSP
+156 APEGWTVISNSP
-168 TPEPKDDVWEFEP
+168 TPEPEDRVWRFEP
-181 TPRISTYVTALILG
+181 TPRISTYITALITG
-195 PYHSVHSVY
+195 PYHAVHSSY
-204 EKDGQSVPLG
+204 EKDGQTVPLG
-214 IYCRPSLAE
+214 IYCRPSLAQY
-223 FLDSD
+223 LDSD

-234 RQGFEW
+234 RQGFDW
-240 FQEKFDYAYPFKKY
+240 FQEKFDYDYPFAKY

-324 ATYTSIACQSY
+324 ATYTSIACQSA

-363 STHPIMAQIND
+363 STHPIMAEIRD
-374 LDDVLVN
+374 IDDVLVN

-395 QLVAYVGEDEF
+395 QLVAYVGEEAF
-406 FRGVQAYFKAHAY
+406 FKGVQAYFKAHAF
-419 GNTQLSDLLGALEE
+419 GNTRLTDLLGALEK
-433 TSGRDLGTWS
+433 TSGRDLTTWS
-443 QKWLQTA
+443 EKWLQTA

-457 EIETD
+457 EVEVS
-462 ANGVITSFAIR
+462 AEGYVTSFAVR

-481 GAKGEPTL
+481 GATGKSTL
-489 RPHRIAVGL
+489 RPHRIAIGC
-498 YDLDDSAGGSGKLV
+498 YDLDERGKLV
-512 RGERIELDVDG
+512 RTNRIELDVDG
-523 ELTEVAELVGKRRPA
+523 ELTDVPFPSGTRRPA
-538 VILLN
+538 VFLLN

-555 EQSLAFVTE
+555 EESLRVVTE
-564 HLGDFEASL
+564 HLGDFTESL

-584 MTRDAELAARD
+584 MTRDGELATRD
-595 YLSLVL
+595 YLALVL

-618 QVLTA
+618 QVKTA
-623 VELYADPNAREALLT
+623 IDLYAAPEWREAGLT
-638 RWTDATLAHLRSS
+638 QWTDATLAHLRS
-651 AGGSDHQLAWAR
+651 AAPGSDHQLAWAR

-670 TPEQLD
+670 TPQQLD
-676 LLEGLLD
+676 LLQALLD
-683 GRESIEGL
+683 GTRTIEGL

-698 WSFVQRLAAVGRF
+698 WAFVERLAATGVL
-711 DEAEITSEY
+711 DEDGIAAEY

-730 HAATARAARPTE
+730 HADSARAARPTE
-742 EAKAEAWASVVE
+742 EAKAEVWELVMAGDS
-754 SDKLPNAV
+754 LPNAQ

-770 VQFGQRELLAP
+770 VQTDQRELLAP
-781 YTEKYFAAVK
+781 YAAKYFAAVK
-791 GVWDSRS
+791 GVWESRS
-798 HEMAQQIAVG
+798 PEMAQQIVIG
-808 LYPSVQVSAD
+808 LYPSFQVSRA
-818 TLAKTDEW
+818 TLEATDAW

-835 LRRLISESRSG
+835 LRRLVSESRSG
-846 VERALRAQARHG
+846 VERALRAQAA
-858 GVGGDALRRGK
+858 D
-869 MALPRARARKRRFR
+869 
-883 MEVSRSTGTAA
+883 SAA
-894 PTGETT
+894 A
-900 SPAAV
+900 S
-905 ARSGPRPHQGRGE
+905 
-918 RRSLL
+918 
-923 AFRF
+923 

>member
-29 LSGAVEGGTYRSV
+29 LSGAQEGGTYRSV
-42 TTVRFDSAE
+42 TTVRFDVADQ
-51 SGVGSFI
+51 GTTSFI
-58 DLVAPAVQE
+58 DLVAPAVHE
-67 VVLNG
+67 VTLNG
-72 DSLDPAEVFKDSR
+72 DALDPAEVFEDSR
-85 IELAGI
+85 IALPGL

-115 FVDPVDQQAYLY
+115 FVDPVDEQAYLY

-156 APSGWTVISNSP
+156 APEGWTVISNSP
-168 TPEPKDDVWEFEP
+168 TPEPKDNVWSFEP
-181 TPRISTYVTALILG
+181 TPRISSYITALIVG

-234 RQGFEW
+234 RQGFDW
-240 FQEKFDYAYPFKKY
+240 FQEKFDYAYPFAKY

-324 ATYTSIACQSY
+324 ATYTSIACQAS
-335 APGSRWPHSWTTF
+335 APGSKWPHSWTTF

-363 STHPIMAQIND
+363 STHPIMADIRD

-406 FRGVQAYFKAHAY
+406 FTGVQAYFKRHAF
-419 GNTQLSDLLGALEE
+419 GNTRLSDLLGALEE
-433 TSGRDLGTWS
+433 TSGRDLKTWS
-443 QKWLQTA
+443 KKWLETA
-450 GINVLRP
+450 GINILRP
-457 EIETD
+457 EIATD
-462 ANGVITSFAIR
+462 GEGVVTSFAVR

-489 RPHRIAVGL
+489 RPHRIAIGL
-498 YDLDDSAGGSGKLV
+498 YDLDEPTGKLV
-512 RGERIELDVDG
+512 RSDRIELDVDG
-523 ELTEVAELVGKRRPA
+523 ELTAVPQLHGRRRPA

-555 EQSLAFVTE
+555 EESLRVVTE
-564 HLGDFEASL
+564 HLGDFAASL

-584 MTRDAELAARD
+584 MTRDGELAARD
-595 YLSLVL
+595 YLALVL
-601 SGIGKESDIG
+601 SGVGKESDIG
-611 VVQSLHR
+611 VVQSLQR
-618 QVLTA
+618 QVKLA
-623 VELYADPNAREALLT
+623 IDLYADPAAREALLT
-638 RWTDATLAHLRSS
+638 RWTDATLAHLR
-651 AGGSDHQLAWAR
+651 AAEPGGDHQLAWAR

-676 LLEGLLD
+676 LLEALLD
-683 GRESIEGL
+683 GSQTIEGL
-691 AVDTELR
+691 VVDTELR
-698 WSFVQRLAAVGRF
+698 WAFVQRLAAVGRF
-711 DEAEITSEY
+711 DEAEIAGEY

-730 HAATARAARPTE
+730 HAATARAARPTP
-742 EAKAEAWASVVE
+742 EAKAEAWASVIE

-770 VQFGQRELLAP
+770 VQTDQRELLAP
-781 YTEKYFAAVK
+781 YTDKYFEVLK
-791 GVWDSRS
+791 EVWDSRS
-798 HEMAQQIAVG
+798 HEIAQQIAIG
-808 LYPSVQVSAD
+808 LFPGIQVSEETLTRTD
-818 TLAKTDEW
+818 TW
-826 LASAEPSAA
+826 LAAAEPGAA
-835 LRRLISESRSG
+835 LRRLVSESRSG
-846 VERALRAQARHG
+846 VERALRAQA
-858 GVGGDALRRGK
+858 VDA
-869 MALPRARARKRRFR
+869 
-883 MEVSRSTGTAA
+883 AA
-894 PTGETT
+894 
-900 SPAAV
+900 
-905 ARSGPRPHQGRGE
+905 
-918 RRSLL
+918 
-923 AFRF
+923 

>member
-12 QQRAKL
+12 QQRASL

-29 LSGAVEGGTYRSV
+29 LSGAQEGGTYRSV
-42 TTVRFDSAE
+42 TTVRFDVENSGAE
-51 SGVGSFI
+51 SFI
-58 DLVAPAVQE
+58 DLVAPTVHE
-67 VVLNG
+67 VTLNG
-72 DSLDPAEVFKDSR
+72 DALDAAEVFKDSR
-85 IELAGI
+85 IALPGLLA
-91 LEGRNVLRVVADCAY
+91 GRNVLRVVADCAY

-168 TPEPKDDVWEFEP
+168 TPEPKDDVWAFEP
-181 TPRISTYVTALILG
+181 TPRISTYITALIVG

-234 RQGFEW
+234 RQGFDW

-324 ATYTSIACQSY
+324 ATYTSIACQAY
-335 APGSRWPHSWTTF
+335 APDSRWPHSWTTF

-363 STHPIMAQIND
+363 STHPIMAEIRD

-395 QLVAYVGEDEF
+395 QLVAYVGMDEF
-406 FRGVQAYFKAHAY
+406 FKGVQAYFKAHAY
-419 GNTQLSDLLGALEE
+419 GNTRLSDLLGALEE

-462 ANGVITSFAIR
+462 ANGVITAFAIR
-473 QEAPALPA
+473 QEAPALPT

-489 RPHRIAVGL
+489 RPHRIAVGM
-498 YDLDDSAGGSGKLV
+498 YDLDEDSGKLV
-512 RGERIELDVDG
+512 RDERLELDVDG
-523 ELTEVAELVGKRRPA
+523 ELTAVPQLVGKRRPN

-555 EQSLAFVTE
+555 EASLAFVTE
-564 HLGDFEASL
+564 HLGDFQSSL

-584 MTRDAELAARD
+584 MTRDAELATRD

-611 VVQSLHR
+611 VVQSLQR
-618 QVLTA
+618 QVKLA
-623 VELYADPNAREALLT
+623 IELYADPAAREALLT
-638 RWTDATLAHLRSS
+638 RWTDATLAHLRTAEP
-651 AGGSDHQLAWAR
+651 AGDHQLAWAR

-676 LLEGLLD
+676 LLEALLE
-683 GRESIEGL
+683 GRETIEGL

-698 WSFVQRLAAVGRF
+698 WAFVERLAAVGRF
-711 DEAEITSEY
+711 DDAEIAAEY
-720 ERDRT
+720 ERDKT

-770 VQFGQRELLAP
+770 VQTGQRELLAP
-781 YTEKYFAAVK
+781 YTDKFFAVVK
-791 GVWDSRS
+791 ELWDSRS

-808 LYPSVQVSAD
+808 LYPSVQVSEE
-818 TLAKTDEW
+818 TLTKTDAW
-826 LASAEPSAA
+826 LASAEPNAA

-846 VERALRAQARHG
+846 VERALKAQAA
-858 GVGGDALRRGK
+858 D
-869 MALPRARARKRRFR
+869 
-883 MEVSRSTGTAA
+883 
-894 PTGETT
+894 
-900 SPAAV
+900 
-905 ARSGPRPHQGRGE
+905 ARS
-918 RRSLL
+918 
-923 AFRF
+923 ANA

>member
-29 LSGAVEGGTYRSV
+29 LSGAQEGGTYRSV
-42 TTVRFDSAE
+42 TTVRFDVAE
-51 SGVGSFI
+51 DGAASFI
-58 DLVAPAVQE
+58 DLVAPAVHE
-67 VVLNG
+67 VTLNG
-72 DSLDPAEVFKDSR
+72 DALDAAEVFQDSR
-85 IELAGI
+85 IALPG
-91 LEGRNVLRVVADCAY
+91 LLKGRNILRVVADCAY

-115 FVDPVDQQAYLY
+115 FVDPVDDQAYLY

-156 APSGWTVISNSP
+156 APAGWTVVSNSP
-168 TPEPKDDVWEFEP
+168 TPEPQDDVWVFEP
-181 TPRISTYVTALILG
+181 TPRISSYITALIVG

-204 EKDGQSVPLG
+204 EKDGRSVPLG

-223 FLDSD
+223 FLDAD
-228 AIFEVT
+228 AIFDVT
-234 RQGFEW
+234 RQGFDW
-240 FQEKFDYAYPFKKY
+240 FQEKFDYAYPFAKY

-324 ATYTSIACQSY
+324 ATYTSIACQAH

-363 STHPIMAQIND
+363 STHPIMADIND

-395 QLVAYVGEDEF
+395 QLVAYVGMDEF
-406 FRGVQAYFKAHAY
+406 FRGVQAYFKRHAF
-419 GNTQLSDLLGALEE
+419 GNTRLSDLLGALEE
-433 TSGRDLGTWS
+433 TSGRDLKTWS
-443 QKWLQTA
+443 KKWLETA
-450 GINVLRP
+450 GINILRP
-457 EIETD
+457 EIETGAD
-462 ANGVITSFAIR
+462 GVITSFAVR

-489 RPHRIAVGL
+489 RPHRIAIGL
-498 YDLDDSAGGSGKLV
+498 YDLDEASGKLV
-512 RGERIELDVDG
+512 RAEDGRIELDVDG
-523 ELTEVAELVGKRRPA
+523 ELTAVPQLAGRRRPA
-538 VILLN
+538 VVLLN

-555 EQSLAFVTE
+555 EESLAFVTE
-564 HLGDFEASL
+564 HLGDFESSL

-584 MTRDAELAARD
+584 MTRDGELATRD

-618 QVLTA
+618 QVKLA
-623 VELYADPNAREALLT
+623 IDLYADPAARDTLLT
-638 RWTDATLAHLRSS
+638 RWTDATLAHLR
-651 AGGSDHQLAWAR
+651 AAEPGSDHQLAWAR

-676 LLEGLLD
+676 LLNALLEGS
-683 GRESIEGL
+683 ESIEGL

-698 WSFVQRLAAVGRF
+698 WAFVQRLAAVGRF
-711 DEAEITSEY
+711 DEAEIAGEY

-742 EAKAEAWASVVE
+742 EAKAEAWAAVVE

-762 QEAVIGGF
+762 QEAVIAGF
-770 VQFGQRELLAP
+770 VQTDQRELLAP
-781 YTEKYFAAVK
+781 YTDRYFEVLK
-791 GVWDSRS
+791 GVWESRS
-798 HEMAQQIAVG
+798 HEIAQQIAVG
-808 LYPSVQVSAD
+808 LYPAVQVSQE
-818 TLAKTDEW
+818 TLRKTDAW
-826 LASAEPSAA
+826 LSSAEPNAA
-835 LRRLISESRSG
+835 LRRLVSEARAG
-846 VERALRAQARHG
+846 VERSLKAQAA
-858 GVGGDALRRGK
+858 DA
-869 MALPRARARKRRFR
+869 
-883 MEVSRSTGTAA
+883 AA
-894 PTGETT
+894 K
-900 SPAAV
+900 
-905 ARSGPRPHQGRGE
+905 
-918 RRSLL
+918 
-923 AFRF
+923 

>member
-29 LSGAVEGGTYRSV
+29 LSGAQGGGTTHSSEAESGGGTYRSV

-51 SGVGSFI
+51 ANAETFI
-58 DLVAPAVQE
+58 DLIAPAVHE

-72 DSLDPAEVFKDSR
+72 HALEVGAVFRDSR
-85 IELAGI
+85 IALRHLAQGANELK
-91 LEGRNVLRVVADCAY
+91 VVADCEY

-168 TPEPKDDVWEFEP
+168 TPEPKDDVWTFAP
-181 TPRISTYVTALILG
+181 TPRLSTYVTALIVG

-223 FLDSD
+223 FLDAD
-228 AIFEVT
+228 AIFDVT
-234 RQGFEW
+234 RQGFDW
-240 FQEKFDYAYPFKKY
+240 FQEKFDYAYPFAKY

-281 RSKVTDAAYEVRAET
+281 RSKVTDAAYEVRAAT

-324 ATYTSIACQSY
+324 ATFAEAACQAY
-335 APGSRWPHSWTTF
+335 APGSKWPHSWTTF

-363 STHPIMAQIND
+363 STHPIMADIRD

-395 QLVAYVGEDEF
+395 QLVAYVGMDAF
-406 FRGVQAYFKAHAY
+406 FSGVQAYFKQHAF
-419 GNTQLSDLLGALEE
+419 GNTRLSDLLGALEE
-433 TSGRDLGTWS
+433 TSGRDLKTWS
-443 QKWLQTA
+443 KKWLETA

-457 EIETD
+457 VVDVDTQ
-462 ANGVITSFAIR
+462 GVITSFAVK
-473 QEAPALPA
+473 QEAPALPE

-489 RPHRIAVGL
+489 RPHRIAIGF
-498 YDLDDSAGGSGKLV
+498 YDLDDESGKLLRTDRV
-512 RGERIELDVDG
+512 ELDVDG
-523 ELTEVAELVGKRRPA
+523 ELTAVDALVGKHRPA

-555 EQSLAFVTE
+555 TESLAFVTE

-584 MTRDAELAARD
+584 MTRDAELPTRD

-618 QVLTA
+618 QVKLA
-623 VELYADPNAREALLT
+623 LDLYAAPAGREAALA
-638 RWTDATLAHLRSS
+638 RWTEATLEHLR
-651 AGGSDHQLAWAR
+651 AAEPGGDHQLAWAR

-670 TPEQLD
+670 TESDLA

-683 GRESIEGL
+683 GSESIEGL

-698 WSFVQRLAAVGRF
+698 WAFVARLAATGRL
-711 DEAEITSEY
+711 DEAGIAAEA

-730 HAATARAARPTE
+730 HAAAARAARPTA

-762 QEAVIGGF
+762 QEAVISGF
-770 VQFGQRELLAP
+770 VQTDQRELLAP
-781 YTEKYFAAVK
+781 YTQKFFDAVK
-791 GVWDSRS
+791 SVWESRS
-798 HEMAQQIAVG
+798 HEMAQQVVVG
-808 LYPSVQVSAD
+808 LYPAVLVSQE
-818 TLAKTDEW
+818 TLDATDAW
-826 LASAEPSAA
+826 IAAAEPTAA
-835 LRRLISESRSG
+835 LHRLITESRAG
-846 VERALRAQARHG
+846 VERALRAQAA
-858 GVGGDALRRGK
+858 DA
-869 MALPRARARKRRFR
+869 
-883 MEVSRSTGTAA
+883 
-894 PTGETT
+894 
-900 SPAAV
+900 
-905 ARSGPRPHQGRGE
+905 
-918 RRSLL
+918 
-923 AFRF
+923 

>member
-1 MPGTNLTREEA
+1 MPGTNLTRAEA

-29 LSGAVEGGTYRSV
+29 LSGAQEGGTYRSV
-42 TTVRFDSAE
+42 TTVRFDSQENGAE
-51 SGVGSFI
+51 SFI
-58 DLVAPAVQE
+58 DLVAPTVHE
-67 VVLNG
+67 VTLNG
-72 DSLDPAEVFKDSR
+72 DALDPAEVFKDSR
-85 IELAGI
+85 IALPG
-91 LEGRNVLRVVADCAY
+91 LLQGRNVLRVVADCAY

-115 FVDPVDQQAYLY
+115 FVDPVDEQAYLY

-156 APSGWTVISNSP
+156 APTGWTVISNSP
-168 TPEPKDDVWEFEP
+168 APEPEDDVWVFEP
-181 TPRISTYVTALILG
+181 TPRISTYITALIVG

-204 EKDGQSVPLG
+204 EKDGRTVPLG

-223 FLDSD
+223 FLDAD

-234 RQGFEW
+234 RQGFDW

-268 NAGAVTIRDQYVF
+268 NAGAVTFRDQYVF
-281 RSKVTDAAYEVRAET
+281 RSKVTDAAYESRAAT

-324 ATYTSIACQSY
+324 ATYAEAACMAY
-335 APGSRWPHSWTTF
+335 HPESRWPHSWTTF

-363 STHPIMAQIND
+363 STHPIMAEIND

-395 QLVAYVGEDEF
+395 QLVAYVGMDAF
-406 FRGVQAYFKAHAY
+406 FTGVQAYFKQHAF
-419 GNTQLSDLLGALEE
+419 GNTRLSDLLGALEK
-433 TSGRDLGTWS
+433 TSGRDLKTWS
-443 QKWLQTA
+443 SKWLETA

-457 EIETD
+457 EVETD
-462 ANGVITSFAIR
+462 ADGVITSFAIR

-498 YDLDDSAGGSGKLV
+498 YDLDAASGKLL
-512 RGERIELDVDG
+512 RAEDGRIELDVDG
-523 ELTEVAELVGKRRPA
+523 ELTAVPQLAGRRRPD

-564 HLGDFEASL
+564 HLGDFDSSL

-601 SGIGKESDIG
+601 SGIAKESDIG

-618 QVLTA
+618 QVKLA
-623 VELYADPNAREALLT
+623 IDLYADPSAREALLT
-638 RWTDATLAHLRSS
+638 RWTEATLAHLR
-651 AGGSDHQLAWAR
+651 AAEPGSDHQLAWAR

-676 LLEGLLD
+676 LLEALLE
-683 GRESIEGL
+683 GSQTIEGL
-691 AVDTELR
+691 VVDTELR
-698 WSFVQRLAAVGRF
+698 WAFVERLAAVGRF
-711 DEAEITSEY
+711 DEPEIAGELT
-720 ERDRT
+720 RDKT

-730 HAATARAARPTE
+730 HAATARAARPTA
-742 EAKAEAWASVVE
+742 EAKAEAWASVIE

-770 VQFGQRELLAP
+770 VQTDQRELLAP
-781 YTEKYFAAVK
+781 YTDRYFEV
-791 GVWDSRS
+791 VRDIWDSRS
-798 HEMAQQIAVG
+798 HEMAQQIVIG
-808 LYPSVQVSAD
+808 HYPAVQVSEE
-818 TLAKTDEW
+818 TLAKTDAW
-826 LASAEPSAA
+826 LAAAEPPPA
-835 LRRLISESRSG
+835 LRRLIMESRAG
-846 VERALRAQARHG
+846 VERALRAQAA
-858 GVGGDALRRGK
+858 DA
-869 MALPRARARKRRFR
+869 AAARA
-883 MEVSRSTGTAA
+883 
-894 PTGETT
+894 
-900 SPAAV
+900 
-905 ARSGPRPHQGRGE
+905 
-918 RRSLL
+918 
-923 AFRF
+923 

>member
-29 LSGAVEGGTYRSV
+29 LSGAQEGGTYRSV
-42 TTVRFDSAE
+42 TTVRFDVAE
-51 SGVGSFI
+51 SGADSFI
-58 DLVAPAVQE
+58 DLVAPTVHE
-67 VVLNG
+67 VTLNG
-72 DSLDPAEVFKDSR
+72 DALDAAEVFADSR
-85 IELAGI
+85 IALPG
-91 LEGRNVLRVVADCAY
+91 LLQGRNVLRVVADCAY

-151 QFTVK
+151 QFTVQ
-156 APSGWTVISNSP
+156 APEGWTVISNSP
-168 TPEPKDDVWEFEP
+168 TPEPKDNVWSFEP
-181 TPRISTYVTALILG
+181 TPRISTYITALIVG

-281 RSKVTDAAYEVRAET
+281 RSKVTDAAYLGRAET

-324 ATYTSIACQSY
+324 ATYTSIACQAH
-335 APGSRWPHSWTTF
+335 APGTRWPQAWTTF
-348 ANSMKTWAY
+348 ANQMKTWAY

-363 STHPIMAQIND
+363 STHPIMAEIRD

-395 QLVAYVGEDEF
+395 QLVAYVGQDEF
-406 FRGVQAYFKAHAY
+406 FKGVQAYFKRHAF
-419 GNTQLSDLLGALEE
+419 GNTRLTDLLGALEE
-433 TSGRDLGTWS
+433 TSGRDLKTWS
-443 QKWLQTA
+443 KQWLQTA
-450 GINVLRP
+450 GINILRP
-457 EIETD
+457 EITTD
-462 ANGVITSFAIR
+462 ADGVITSFAIR

-481 GAKGEPTL
+481 GAQGEPTL

-498 YDLDDSAGGSGKLV
+498 YNLDEASGKLL
-512 RGERIELDVDG
+512 RDERIELDVDG
-523 ELTEVAELVGKRRPA
+523 ELTAVQQLVGTRRPD

-555 EQSLAFVTE
+555 EQSLAVVTE

-573 PRALCWASAWD
+573 PRALCWASSWD
-584 MTRDAELAARD
+584 MTRDAELATRD

-611 VVQSLHR
+611 VVQSLQR
-618 QVLTA
+618 QVKLA
-623 VELYADPNAREALLT
+623 IELYAAPATREALLT
-638 RWTDATLAHLRSS
+638 RWTDATLAHLR
-651 AGGSDHQLAWAR
+651 AAEPGSDHQLAWAR
-663 AFAATAR
+663 AFAAAAR

-676 LLEGLLD
+676 LLDALLD
-683 GRESIEGL
+683 GSQTIVGL

-698 WSFVQRLAAVGRF
+698 WAFVQRLAAVGRF
-711 DEAEITSEY
+711 DEAEIAGEY

-730 HAATARAARPTE
+730 HAATARAGRPTA

-770 VQFGQRELLAP
+770 VQTDQRELLAA
-781 YTEKYFAAVK
+781 YTDKYFEVVK

-798 HEMAQQIAVG
+798 HEIAQQIAVG
-808 LYPSVQVSAD
+808 LYPALQISEE
-818 TLAKTDEW
+818 TLRKTDDW
-826 LASAEPSAA
+826 LSSAQPNAA
-835 LRRLISESRSG
+835 LRRLVSESRAG
-846 VERALRAQARHG
+846 VERALRAQEA
-858 GVGGDALRRGK
+858 DA
-869 MALPRARARKRRFR
+869 
-883 MEVSRSTGTAA
+883 AA
-894 PTGETT
+894 E
-900 SPAAV
+900 
-905 ARSGPRPHQGRGE
+905 
-918 RRSLL
+918 
-923 AFRF
+923 

>member
-18 LTVDSYEIDLD
+18 LTVESYEIDLD
-29 LSGAVEGGTYRSV
+29 LSGAQEGGTYRSV
-42 TTVRFDSAE
+42 TTVRFDVAE
-51 SGVGSFI
+51 NGAESFI
-58 DLVAPAVQE
+58 DLVAPTVHE
-67 VVLNG
+67 VTLNG
-72 DSLDPAEVFKDSR
+72 DALDPAEVFADSR
-85 IELAGI
+85 IALPGL
-91 LEGRNVLRVVADCAY
+91 LEGRNILRVVADCAY

-115 FVDPVDQQAYLY
+115 FVDPVDEQAYLY

-156 APSGWTVISNSP
+156 APAGWTVISNSP
-168 TPEPKDDVWEFEP
+168 TLEPKDDVWVFEP
-181 TPRISTYVTALILG
+181 TPRISTYITALIVG

-234 RQGFEW
+234 RQGFDW
-240 FQEKFDYAYPFKKY
+240 FQEKFDYAYPFQKY

-324 ATYTSIACQSY
+324 ATYTSIACQ
-335 APGSRWPHSWTTF
+335 AHHPASRWPHSWTTF

-363 STHPIMAQIND
+363 STHPIMAEIRD

-395 QLVAYVGEDEF
+395 QLVAYVGMDEF
-406 FRGVQAYFKAHAY
+406 FRGVQAYFKRHAF
-419 GNTQLSDLLGALEE
+419 GNTRLSDLLGALEE

-462 ANGVITSFAIR
+462 ADGVVTSFAVR

-489 RPHRIAVGL
+489 RPHRIAIGL
-498 YDLDDSAGGSGKLV
+498 YERDDVSGKLV
-512 RGERIELDVDG
+512 REERIELDVDG
-523 ELTEVAELVGKRRPA
+523 ELTAVPQLVGKRRPA
-538 VILLN
+538 VVLLN

-555 EQSLAFVTE
+555 EHSLAFVTE
-564 HLGDFEASL
+564 HLGDFESSL

-584 MTRDAELAARD
+584 MTRDAELATRD

-618 QVLTA
+618 QVKLA
-623 VELYADPNAREALLT
+623 IEMYADPTAREALLT
-638 RWTDATLAHLRSS
+638 RWTDATLAHLRS
-651 AGGSDHQLAWAR
+651 AEPGSDHQLAWAR

-676 LLEGLLD
+676 LLEALLD
-683 GRESIEGL
+683 GSQTVEGL
-691 AVDTELR
+691 TVDTDLR
-698 WSFVQRLAAVGRF
+698 WAFVQRLAAVGRF
-711 DEAEITSEY
+711 DEAEIAAEY

-730 HAATARAARPTE
+730 HAASARAARPTA

-770 VQFGQRELLAP
+770 VQADQRELLAP
-781 YTEKYFAAVK
+781 YTAKYFEVVK
-791 GVWDSRS
+791 DIWGSRS

-808 LYPSVQVSAD
+808 LYPAFQVSQEILDRTDAWMAD
-818 TLAKTDEW
+818 
-826 LASAEPSAA
+826 AEPNAA
-835 LRRLISESRSG
+835 LRRLVSESRSG
-846 VERALRAQARHG
+846 VERALKAQAA
-858 GVGGDALRRGK
+858 D
-869 MALPRARARKRRFR
+869 
-883 MEVSRSTGTAA
+883 
-894 PTGETT
+894 
-900 SPAAV
+900 AAV
-905 ARSGPRPHQGRGE
+905 
-918 RRSLL
+918 
-923 AFRF
+923 

>member
-1 MPGTNLTREEA
+1 MPGTNLTRDEA
-12 QQRAKL
+12 QQRARL
-18 LTVDSYEIDLD
+18 LTVDAYEIDLD
-29 LSGAVEGGTYRSV
+29 LSGAQEGGTYRSA
-42 TTVRFDSAE
+42 TTVRFDVAE
-51 SGVGSFI
+51 AGADSFI
-58 DLVAPAVQE
+58 DLVAPAVHE

-72 DSLDPAEVFKDSR
+72 EALEPGEVFKDSR
-85 IELAGI
+85 IALPGLRA
-91 LEGRNVLRVVADCAY
+91 GRNELRVVADCAY

-156 APSGWTVISNSP
+156 APEGWTVISNSP
-168 TPEPKDDVWEFEP
+168 TPEPRDNVWAFEP
-181 TPRISTYVTALILG
+181 TPRISTYITALIVG
-195 PYHSVHSVY
+195 PYHSVHSSY
-204 EKDGQSVPLG
+204 EKDGRSVPLG

-223 FLDSD
+223 HLDAD

-234 RQGFEW
+234 RQGFDW
-240 FQEKFDYAYPFKKY
+240 FQEKFDYDYPFAKY

-324 ATYTSIACQSY
+324 ATYTSIACQAY
-335 APGSRWPHSWTTF
+335 APGSKWPHSWTTF

-363 STHPIMAQIND
+363 STHPIMAEIRD

-395 QLVAYVGEDEF
+395 QLVAYVGMEEF
-406 FRGVQAYFKAHAY
+406 FKGVQAYFKAHAY
-419 GNTQLSDLLGALEE
+419 GNTRLSDLLGALEE
-433 TSGRDLGTWS
+433 TSGRDLKTWS
-443 QKWLQTA
+443 KKWLETA
-450 GINVLRP
+450 GINILRP
-457 EIETD
+457 EIEVGAD
-462 ANGVITSFAIR
+462 GEITSFAVR

-481 GAKGEPTL
+481 GAKGEPVL
-489 RPHRIAVGL
+489 RPHRIAIGAYEL
-498 YDLDDSAGGSGKLV
+498 EDGRLV
-512 RGERIELDVDG
+512 RKERIELDVDG
-523 ELTEVAELVGKRRPA
+523 ELTAVPQLVGRRRPA

-555 EQSLAFVTE
+555 EESLKAVTE
-564 HLGDFEASL
+564 HLGDFTESL

-584 MTRDAELAARD
+584 MTRDAELATRD

-618 QVLTA
+618 QVKLA
-623 VELYADPNAREALLT
+623 LDLYAAPERRDAGLATWTEAALE
-638 RWTDATLAHLRSS
+638 HLR
-651 AGGSDHQLAWAR
+651 AAEPGSDHQLAWAR
-663 AFAATAR
+663 AFAASAR
-670 TPEQLD
+670 TDGQLD
-676 LLEGLLD
+676 VLQGLLD
-683 GRESIEGL
+683 GTEEIAGL

-698 WSFVQRLAAVGRF
+698 WSLLQRLAATGRA
-711 DEAEITSEY
+711 DEKAIAAEL
-720 ERDRT
+720 ERDKT
-725 AAGER
+725 SAGER
-730 HAATARAARPTE
+730 HAATARAARPTA

-770 VQFGQRELLAP
+770 VQTDQRELLAP
-781 YTEKYFAAVK
+781 YTAKYFDVVK
-791 GVWDSRS
+791 GIWDTRS
-798 HEMAQQIAVG
+798 HEMAQQIVVG
-808 LYPSVQVSAD
+808 LYPSVQVSQESLDA
-818 TLAKTDEW
+818 TDAW
-826 LASAEPSAA
+826 LASAEPSPA
-835 LRRLISESRSG
+835 LRRLVTESRAG
-846 VERALRAQARHG
+846 IERALKAQAA
-858 GVGGDALRRGK
+858 DA
-869 MALPRARARKRRFR
+869 ALG
-883 MEVSRSTGTAA
+883 RSAA
-894 PTGETT
+894 LG
-900 SPAAV
+900 
-905 ARSGPRPHQGRGE
+905 
-918 RRSLL
+918 
-923 AFRF
+923 

>member
-18 LTVDSYEIDLD
+18 LTVDSYEVDLD
-29 LSGAVEGGTYRSV
+29 LSGAQEGGTYRSV

-51 SGVGSFI
+51 DGAESFI
-58 DLVAPAVQE
+58 DLVAPAVHE
-67 VVLNG
+67 VTLNG
-72 DSLDPAEVFKDSR
+72 DPLDPAEVFADSR
-85 IELAGI
+85 IALPG
-91 LEGRNVLRVVADCAY
+91 LLRGRNVVRVVADCAY

-168 TPEPKDDVWEFEP
+168 TPEPKDDVWAFEP
-181 TPRISTYVTALILG
+181 TPRISSYITALIVG

-223 FLDSD
+223 YLDSD

-234 RQGFEW
+234 RQGFDW

-281 RSKVTDAAYEVRAET
+281 RSKVTDAAYELRAET

-324 ATYTSIACQSY
+324 ATYTSIACQ
-335 APGSRWPHSWTTF
+335 AHHPDSRWPHSWTTF

-363 STHPIMAQIND
+363 STHPIMAEIRD

-395 QLVAYVGEDEF
+395 QLVAYVGMDEF
-406 FRGVQAYFKAHAY
+406 FSGVQAYFKAHAF
-419 GNTQLSDLLGALEE
+419 GNTRLSDLLGALEQ

-450 GINVLRP
+450 GINILRP

-462 ANGVITSFAIR
+462 ADGVITSFAIR

-481 GAKGEPTL
+481 GAQGEPTL

-498 YDLDDSAGGSGKLV
+498 YDLDDAEGGSGKLV
-512 RGERIELDVDG
+512 RDERIELDVDG
-523 ELTEVAELVGKRRPA
+523 ELTAVPQLVGKRRPD

-555 EQSLAFVTE
+555 EDSLAFVTE
-564 HLGDFEASL
+564 HLGDFESSL

-584 MTRDAELAARD
+584 MTRDAELATRD
-595 YLSLVL
+595 YLALVL

-618 QVLTA
+618 QVKLA
-623 VELYADPNAREALLT
+623 IELYADPATREALLT
-638 RWTDATLAHLRSS
+638 RWTDATLAHLRSAE
-651 AGGSDHQLAWAR
+651 AGGDHQLAWAR

-676 LLEGLLD
+676 LLEALLEE
-683 GRESIEGL
+683 RETIEGL
-691 AVDTELR
+691 SVDTELR
-698 WSFVQRLAAVGRF
+698 WAFVERLAAVGRF
-711 DEAEITSEY
+711 DEAEITAEY
-720 ERDRT
+720 ERDKT

-762 QEAVIGGF
+762 QEAVIAGF
-770 VQFGQRELLAP
+770 VQTDQRELLAP
-781 YTEKYFAAVK
+781 YTDKFFAVVK
-791 GVWDSRS
+791 EIWDGRS
-798 HEMAQQIAVG
+798 HEIAQQVAVG
-808 LYPSVQVSAD
+808 LYPSVQVSEE
-818 TLAKTDEW
+818 TLAKTDAW

-835 LRRLISESRSG
+835 LRRLVSESRSG
-846 VERALRAQARHG
+846 VERALKAQAA
-858 GVGGDALRRGK
+858 DARG
-869 MALPRARARKRRFR
+869 AGA
-883 MEVSRSTGTAA
+883 
-894 PTGETT
+894 
-900 SPAAV
+900 
-905 ARSGPRPHQGRGE
+905 
-918 RRSLL
+918 
-923 AFRF
+923 

>member
-29 LSGAVEGGTYRSV
+29 LSGAQEGGTYRSV
-42 TTVRFDSAE
+42 TTVRFDVAE
-51 SGVGSFI
+51 DGAASFV
-58 DLVAPAVQE
+58 DLVAPAVHE
-67 VVLNG
+67 VTLNG
-72 DSLDPAEVFKDSR
+72 DALDPAEVFEDSR
-85 IELAGI
+85 IALPG
-91 LEGRNVLRVVADCAY
+91 LLRGRNVLRVVADCAY

-115 FVDPVDQQAYLY
+115 FVDPVDDQAYLY

-134 ARRVFASFEQPD
+134 ARRVFANFEQPD

-156 APSGWTVISNSP
+156 APAGWTVVSNSP
-168 TPEPKDDVWEFEP
+168 TPEPQDDVWVFEP
-181 TPRISTYVTALILG
+181 TPRISTYITALIVG
-195 PYHSVHSVY
+195 PYHSVHGVY
-204 EKDGQSVPLG
+204 EKNGQSVPLG

-223 FLDSD
+223 FLDAD

-234 RQGFEW
+234 RQGFDW
-240 FQEKFDYAYPFKKY
+240 FQEKFDYAYPFEKY

-324 ATYTSIACQSY
+324 ATYTSIACQAY

-363 STHPIMAQIND
+363 STHPIMAEIRD

-395 QLVAYVGEDEF
+395 QLVAYVGMDEF
-406 FRGVQAYFKAHAY
+406 FRGVQAYFKRHAY
-419 GNTQLSDLLGALEE
+419 GNTRLSDLLGALEE
-433 TSGRDLGTWS
+433 TSGRDLKTWS
-443 QKWLQTA
+443 KKWLETA
-450 GINVLRP
+450 GINILRP

-462 ANGVITSFAIR
+462 AQGVITSFAIR

-498 YDLDDSAGGSGKLV
+498 YDLDEASGKLV
-512 RGERIELDVDG
+512 RAADGRIELDVDG
-523 ELTEVAELVGKRRPA
+523 ELTAVPQLAGRPRPA

-555 EQSLAFVTE
+555 EGSLAVVTE
-564 HLGDFEASL
+564 RLGDFESSL

-584 MTRDAELAARD
+584 MTRDGELATRD

-618 QVLTA
+618 QVKLA
-623 VELYADPNAREALLT
+623 VDLYADPTAREALLA
-638 RWTDATLAHLRSS
+638 RWTDATLAHLR
-651 AGGSDHQLAWAR
+651 AADAGSDHQLAWAR

-676 LLEGLLD
+676 LLESLLD
-683 GRESIEGL
+683 GSHTIEGL
-691 AVDTELR
+691 VVDTELR
-698 WSFVQRLAAVGRF
+698 WAFVERLAAVGQF
-711 DEAEITSEY
+711 DEAEIAGEY
-720 ERDRT
+720 ERDKT

-762 QEAVIGGF
+762 QEAVIAGF
-770 VQFGQRELLAP
+770 VQTDQRELLAP
-781 YTEKYFAAVK
+781 YADRYFEVVK
-791 GVWDSRS
+791 EIWGARS

-808 LYPSVQVSAD
+808 LYPSIQVSED
-818 TLAKTDEW
+818 ILRRTDEW

-835 LRRLISESRSG
+835 LRRLVSESRAG
-846 VERALRAQARHG
+846 VERALKAQAA
-858 GVGGDALRRGK
+858 DA
-869 MALPRARARKRRFR
+869 
-883 MEVSRSTGTAA
+883 AA
-894 PTGETT
+894 QP
-900 SPAAV
+900 
-905 ARSGPRPHQGRGE
+905 
-918 RRSLL
+918 
-923 AFRF
+923 

>member
-1 MPGTNLTREEA
+1 MPGTNLTRDEA
-12 QQRAKL
+12 QQRAAL
-18 LTVDSYEIDLD
+18 LSVDSYEIDLD
-29 LSGAVEGGTYRSV
+29 LSGAQEGGTYRSV
-42 TTVRFDSAE
+42 TTVRFDVAE
-51 SGVGSFI
+51 NGATSFI
-58 DLVAPAVQE
+58 DLVAPTVHE
-67 VVLNG
+67 VTLNG
-72 DSLDPAEVFKDSR
+72 DALDPAEVFADSR
-85 IELAGI
+85 IALPG
-91 LEGRNVLRVVADCAY
+91 LLQGRNILRVVADCAY

-115 FVDPVDQQAYLY
+115 FVDPVDEQAYLY

-168 TPEPKDDVWEFEP
+168 TPEPKDDVWVFEP
-181 TPRISTYVTALILG
+181 TPRISTYITALIVG

-223 FLDSD
+223 YLDSD

-234 RQGFEW
+234 RQGFAW
-240 FQEKFDYAYPFKKY
+240 FQEKFDYAYPFEKY

-324 ATYTSIACQSY
+324 ATYTSIACQAD

-363 STHPIMAQIND
+363 STHPIMAEIND

-395 QLVAYVGEDEF
+395 QLVAYVGQDEF

-419 GNTQLSDLLGALEE
+419 GNTRLSDLLGALED
-433 TSGRDLGTWS
+433 TSGRDLKAWS
-443 QKWLQTA
+443 KAWLETA

-462 ANGVITSFAIR
+462 EHGVITSFAIR
-473 QEAPALPA
+473 QEAPALPT

-498 YDLDDSAGGSGKLV
+498 YELDDTSGKLV
-512 RGERIELDVDG
+512 RDDRIELDVDG
-523 ELTEVAELVGKRRPA
+523 ELTAVPQLVGKRRPA
-538 VILLN
+538 VVLLN

-555 EQSLAFVTE
+555 EQSLALVTE
-564 HLGDFEASL
+564 HLGDFESSL

-584 MTRDAELAARD
+584 MTRDAELATRD

-618 QVLTA
+618 QVKLA
-623 VELYADPNAREALLT
+623 IELYADPTAREALLT
-638 RWTDATLAHLRSS
+638 RWTDATLAHLR
-651 AGGSDHQLAWAR
+651 AAEAASDHQLAWAR

-676 LLEGLLD
+676 LLEALLE
-683 GRESIEGL
+683 GTQTIEGL

-698 WSFVQRLAAVGRF
+698 WSFVQRLAAVGRY
-711 DEAEITSEY
+711 DEAEIAGEY

-730 HAATARAARPTE
+730 HAATARASRPTP
-742 EAKAEAWASVVE
+742 EAKAEAWAQVVE

-770 VQFGQRELLAP
+770 VQTDQRDLLAP
-781 YTEKYFAAVK
+781 YTDKYFEVVK
-791 GVWDSRS
+791 SIWDSRS
-798 HEMAQQIAVG
+798 HEIAQQIAVG
-808 LYPSVQVSAD
+808 LYPTVQVSAE
-818 TLAKTDEW
+818 TLHKTDTW
-826 LASAEPSAA
+826 LASAEPNAA
-835 LRRLISESRSG
+835 LRRLVSESRSG
-846 VERALRAQARHG
+846 VERALKAQEA
-858 GVGGDALRRGK
+858 DA
-869 MALPRARARKRRFR
+869 
-883 MEVSRSTGTAA
+883 AA
-894 PTGETT
+894 TE
-900 SPAAV
+900 
-905 ARSGPRPHQGRGE
+905 Q
-918 RRSLL
+918 
-923 AFRF
+923 